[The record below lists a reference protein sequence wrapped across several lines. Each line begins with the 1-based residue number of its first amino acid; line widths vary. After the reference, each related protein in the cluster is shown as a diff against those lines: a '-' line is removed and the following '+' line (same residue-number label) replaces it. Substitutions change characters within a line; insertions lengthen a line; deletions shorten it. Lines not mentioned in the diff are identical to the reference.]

1 MKSRILSLLSVK
13 TEDFPPLGHFTA
25 YVAFK
30 EDPKSL
36 QGVAQTF
43 ISLLA
48 SPNPSETNPLLLF
61 KLPGSIPRRAEPPP
75 ASPNEN
81 GKAELPAALRRGL
94 KQYLLLT
101 GEICSVATS
110 LGARG
115 RAGSSK
121 SAPRARQQKKKE
133 TEKDELEGTLEPTQ
147 SLPSLS
153 SGETEAQRRAV
164 TGLRSQN

>member
-36 QGVAQTF
+36 QGVAQAF

-61 KLPGSIPRRAEPPP
+61 KLPGSILQRAEPPP

-101 GEICSVATS
+101 GGICSVAIS

-115 RAGSSK
+115 TGGEQQICASSE
-121 SAPRARQQKKKE
+121 ATEKE